1 MKRIKYLTILSAAK
15 ILNRF
20 INKMDA
26 VKMKIKITVFLFIL
40 FVCALNSCDGKPV
53 AYFNETTHDFGK
65 VKASSTV
72 THTFT
77 FTNRG
82 TSTLIIERVK
92 AG

>member
-1 MKRIKYLTILSAAK
+1 MKTKIFSALTIL
-15 ILNRF
+15 
-20 INKMDA
+20 
-26 VKMKIKITVFLFIL
+26 LF
-40 FVCALNSCDGKPV
+40 FAFSSCDAKPV
-53 AYFNETTHDFGK
+53 AFFKDTTHDFGK
-65 VKASSTV
+65 VKTSSTV